1 MKCGNCHEAIA
12 TRRYAYGQGAIRNI
26 APLCDGCV
34 AILEGMGM
42 DLRVQT
48 PTLRQAVV
56 QPEPEDKRP
65 VWLRNLAPKIM
76 DHGSIA

>member
-1 MKCGNCHEAIA
+1 MTCGNCRSAIA

-34 AILEGMGM
+34 ASLEAIGM
-42 DLRVQT
+42 DLRPHQ

-56 QPEPEDKRP
+56 REPEKDTRP
-65 VWLRNLAPKIM
+65 MWLRNLTPKDM
-76 DHGSIA
+76 TPRGAA